1 MPTLDIRI
9 LGPGCGNCQALEA
22 AARQAVTDLGLD
34 ARFTKVT
41 DYADIA
47 GYGVMATPGLVVDG
61 TVVSTGRV
69 LTAEQVVAMLTG
81 ARGTAAPNAS

>member
-47 GYGVMATPGLVVDG
+47 RHGVMATPGLVVDG

-69 LTAEQVVAMLTG
+69 LTAEQVSALLVADRDPD
-81 ARGTAAPNAS
+81 AVSPS